1 MMCARIDDIASFS
14 KKVKI
19 LDKKLENNLSK
30 SIIRFTVRD
39 YFLRNSSMDLHGE
52 AQSLM
57 DQFFAGSTRKDIQ
70 MNMAKKRFSDKDRT

>member
-1 MMCARIDDIASFS
+1 MCARIDDIVSFS

-39 YFLRNSSMDLHGE
+39 YF
-52 AQSLM
+52 
-57 DQFFAGSTRKDIQ
+57 
-70 MNMAKKRFSDKDRT
+70 